1 MKAFTTLM
9 LGALLLVAAA
19 LLVPQASGAV
29 RPDDR
34 AGVLGAGAVVT
45 ARAVRPDDRAGALGT
60 GAVALAGQSQYWQGE
75 RDFGLY
81 TPGGDTVAPAA
92 APRVASPSGWEW
104 NDAWFGAMMVI
115 GLALVA
121 AAITLTMHERR
132 GHRPIAH

>member
-1 MKAFTTLM
+1 M
-9 LGALLLVAAA
+9 LGALVLVAAA

-34 AGVLGAGAVVT
+34 AGMLGAGAVVT
-45 ARAVRPDDRAGALGT
+45 AQAVRPDYREGALGP

-81 TPGGDTVAPAA
+81 TPGGDVAVPAVVPTVE
-92 APRVASPSGWEW
+92 SPSGWDWGEIVLGVVVV
-104 NDAWFGAMMVI
+104 A

-121 AAITLTMHERR
+121 VALTLTLREHG
-132 GHRPIAH
+132 GHRPIPH